1 MKPHDPIR
9 VRLERIDDVRWRIPR
24 GAVPGMRVDGLVFA
38 DAGLLADLGDDPAL
52 TQVAHVAT
60 LPGIRGAS
68 LAMPDIHWGYGFC
81 IGGVA
86 ATDPAADGVV
96 SPGGVGYDINC
107 GVRLLRT
114 DLVEDDLEGRLETL
128 IEALLAHVPAGVGRA
143 GPFRFSRRELEAL
156 LAEGVPWLRRRG
168 LATDDDVAHAES
180 GGCLADARP
189 DLVGDLAYQRG
200 ADQCGTVG
208 SGNHFVEVLVV
219 DRVEDAAVAAAFGL
233 AAGQVCV
240 LIHSGSRGL
249 GYQVCDDALRALR
262 GVPERYGI
270 ALPDRQLACAP
281 IASPEGQAYLGAMR
295 AAANYA
301 FGNRQLLAVQV
312 REVFERVFEAPWQR
326 LGMTLLY
333 DVAHNVAKMERHTL
347 DGVDA
352 ELCVHRKGATR
363 AFPAGHPDLPDAYRA
378 VGQPVIVPGD
388 MGRASWV
395 LVGAPAA
402 MEKSFGTT
410 CHGAGRSL
418 SRTAAV
424 KAAKGRDV
432 RAELAARGVVARA
445 TSRRGLDEEQP
456 DAYKDVDRV
465 VDVVHRAG
473 LARRVARL
481 RPVGVVKG

>member
-1 MKPHDPIR
+1 MEPPDLHA
-9 VRLERIDDVRWRIPR
+9 RLEPIDDVRWRIPR
-24 GAVPGMRVDGLVFA
+24 GALPGMRVDGVVFA
-38 DAGLLADLGDDPAL
+38 DEALLADLGDDPAL
-52 TQVAHVAT
+52 AQVAHVAT

-86 ATDPAADGVV
+86 ATDPADGGVV

-114 DLVEDDLEGRLETL
+114 DLVEGDLRGRLETL
-128 IEALLAHVPAGVGRA
+128 IEALLAHVPAGVGRS
-143 GPFRFSRRELEAL
+143 GPFHFSRRELEAL
-156 LAEGVPWLRRRG
+156 LAEGVPWLQRRG
-168 LATDDDVAHAES
+168 LATDDDVAHCES
-180 GGCLADARP
+180 EGCIADARP
-189 DLVGDLAYQRG
+189 DLVGDVAYERG

-219 DRVEDAAVAAAFGL
+219 DRIEDAAAAAAFGL
-233 AAGQVCV
+233 EAGQVCV

-281 IASPEGQAYLGAMR
+281 IASPEGAAYLGAMR

-312 REVFERVFEAPWQR
+312 RETFERVFGAPWQR

-333 DVAHNVAKMERHTL
+333 DVAHNIAKMERHTL
-347 DGVDA
+347 DGAEV

-363 AFPAGHPDLPDAYRA
+363 AFPAGHPDVPDDYRS

-395 LVGAPAA
+395 LVGGPAA
-402 MEKSFGTT
+402 MEKSFGTS
-410 CHGAGRSL
+410 CHGAGRAL

-473 LARRVARL
+473 LALRVARL
-481 RPVGVVKG
+481 RPLGVIKG